1 MNNPDLSGQGLR
13 QPWAA
18 EPASGMML
26 VISAPS
32 GAGKSTLIRRLRE
45 EFSAFAFSVSCTT
58 RPPRPGELDGR
69 EYHFLTRA
77 EFERRRDQGFFAEWA
92 EVHGNFYGTPRQATA
107 DLLAAGR
114 DVIFDIDVQGA
125 RQLKASMGQG
135 CYVFVFPPS
144 RQALER
150 RLTGRGTD
158 SPETIMRRLAGAQ
171 REIADSHW
179 FDHWIVNDS
188 LSLACDQLRAI
199 YLAEKTRPR
208 YQRAWDAVLRQQ
220 WGLS

>member
-1 MNNPDLSGQGLR
+1 MNDLDLSGQ
-13 QPWAA
+13 
-18 EPASGMML
+18 EPPRDAVPPRGMML

-58 RPPRPGELDGR
+58 RLPRPGEMDGR
-69 EYHFLTRA
+69 EYHFLTRE
-77 EFERRRDQGFFAEWA
+77 EFEHRRDRGFFAEWA
-92 EVHGNFYGTPRQATA
+92 EVHGNFYGTPLQATA
-107 DLLAAGR
+107 DLLAEGR

-158 SPETIMRRLAGAQ
+158 NVETIARRLTGAQ

-188 LSLACDQLRAI
+188 LSLAYDLLRAI
-199 YLAEKTRPR
+199 YLAEKTRPA
-208 YQRAWDAVLRQQ
+208 YQQAWDAVLRQQ